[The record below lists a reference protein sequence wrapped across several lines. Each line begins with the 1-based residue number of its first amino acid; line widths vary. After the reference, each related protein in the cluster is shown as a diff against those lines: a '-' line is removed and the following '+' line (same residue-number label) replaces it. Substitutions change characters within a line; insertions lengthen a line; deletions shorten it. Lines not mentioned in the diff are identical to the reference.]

1 MKLVCLSYCV
11 SPHQFP
17 LAKELAHL
25 IGDENFR
32 NIYDHPMGQFR
43 VAMGWNPDLTE
54 PWELIR
60 SEHSELCGQFLLEAD
75 VLMCGYRDISLFE
88 QRAALGKTT
97 IYCAER
103 WFKPLW
109 KNVRYSGWLRLLVPQ
124 YFLRVCKFMRI
135 MRTSQQ
141 FKCYPMGVHARNE
154 LLVLARLFGIQN
166 AVQRIVTWGYSVTP
180 GRSSCRNKDDEII
193 RVMWAGRLIGWK
205 RCKDVIGAI
214 KKVLKQSKTK
224 QIVLDIYGD
233 GPLRGRLEQLAKGIA
248 EIRFMG
254 NVANSKIRE
263 EMRTHDVYVLSS
275 DYNEGWGAV
284 VSEALEEG
292 MTVLGTYEAGAS
304 ATILPETNLYH
315 AGDIKRLSKL
325 LANPPPPTGIGIWS
339 SKAMAERLL
348 ADLKVDLK

>member
-1 MKLVCLSYCV
+1 MKLVCLSDCV

-17 LAKELAHL
+17 LAKELANL
-25 IGDENFR
+25 LGEENFR
-32 NIYDHPMGQFR
+32 NVYDHPLAQER
-43 VAMGWNPDLTE
+43 VQMGWCAQLTE
-54 PWELIR
+54 PWEMIR
-60 SEHSELCGQFLLEAD
+60 SEQAEIARQLLLDAD
-75 VLMCGYRDISLFE
+75 VLMCGYRDIFLFE

-124 YFLRVCKFMRI
+124 YFLRVWRFMRI
-135 MRTSQQ
+135 MRRSQQ

-154 LLVLARLFGIQN
+154 LLVLTRLFG
-166 AVQRIVTWGYSVTP
+166 VRDVSQRIVTWGYSVEP
-180 GRSSCRNKDDEII
+180 GKSSCRNNDDETI
-193 RVMWAGRLIGWK
+193 RIMWAGRLIGLK
-205 RCKDVIGAI
+205 RCKDVIEAM
-214 KKVLKQSKTK
+214 KKVITQSKTK

-233 GPLRGRLEQLAKGIA
+233 GPLRGRLEQLAKGVA

-263 EMRTHDVYVLSS
+263 EMRTHNVYVLSS

-304 ATILPETNLYH
+304 ATILPETHLYR

-339 SKAMAERLL
+339 SKAMAERLVH
-348 ADLKVDLK
+348 DFEEVLK

>member
-1 MKLVCLSYCV
+1 MKLACLSYCV

-43 VAMGWNPDLTE
+43 VAMGWNPELTE

-60 SEHSELCGQFLLEAD
+60 SEQPELCNQLLLDAE
-75 VLMCGYRDISLFE
+75 VLVCGYRDIPLFE

-109 KNVRYSGWLRLLVPQ
+109 KNVRYGGWLRLLVPQ
-124 YFLRVCKFMRI
+124 YFLRVWRFMRI
-135 MRTSQQ
+135 MRRSQQ

-154 LLVLARLFGIQN
+154 LLVLTRLFGIRD
-166 AVQRIVTWGYSVTP
+166 ATKRIVTWGYSVEP
-180 GRSSCRNKDDEII
+180 GKSSCRNKDDGII
-193 RVMWAGRLIGWK
+193 RVMWAGRLIGLK
-205 RCKDVIGAI
+205 RCKDVILAM
-214 KKVLKQSKTK
+214 KKVVTQSKTK

-233 GPLRGRLEQLAKGIA
+233 GPLRGQLEQLAKDIV
-248 EIRFMG
+248 EIRFLG

-263 EMRTHDVYVLSS
+263 EMRTHDVYVFSS

-304 ATILPETNLYH
+304 ATILPETHLYH
-315 AGDIKRLSKL
+315 AGDVKRLSKL
-325 LANPPPPTGIGIWS
+325 LANPPPPTGIGVWS
-339 SKAMAERLL
+339 AKAMAKRLVCESCL
-348 ADLKVDLK
+348 I